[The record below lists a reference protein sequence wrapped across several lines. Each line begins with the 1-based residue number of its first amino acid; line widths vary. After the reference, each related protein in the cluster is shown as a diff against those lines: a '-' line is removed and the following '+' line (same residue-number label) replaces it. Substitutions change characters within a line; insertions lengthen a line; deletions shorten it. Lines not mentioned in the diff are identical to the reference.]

1 MMIKKLFFPLVF
13 GLSTHFAWASSDNF
27 CTPNWALNQRGYDRC
42 SSLPIISPS
51 NDTRVNL
58 KLLLVND
65 GFATVQAKPIS
76 KEEVEFGYGKVP
88 FSLETFESNIFKSKD
103 KTGSSN
109 SEDKYDSYGAG
120 SRCVSNDTGKADFIH
135 ALEQSRELTQ
145 AERTM
150 LTKERQKLNPGCVD
164 VSAAKVSNNV
174 NISDKI
180 AKNCTSS
187 TCKQFMRY
195 ITAATAFYEGRFVQ
209 AESDFSYLIKSE
221 QPWLKE
227 ASLYMLGRTELNL
240 SQQNAF
246 DSAGFPEL
254 EKVDKKALMAS
265 EVKFTNYLKHY
276 PSGRYASSAR
286 GLLRR
291 IYWLSN
297 QPEKLA
303 DEYGWQLNHPESPQ
317 HNLTIDEFVQE
328 ADNKLLM
335 TANPRQ
341 IKNPLLLATLDV
353 SLMRHT
359 DPSGTKQISFSDLQK
374 QQTVFAGHKAL
385 YEYVLA
391 AHRFYVQK
399 DAAKTLQTLSDK
411 IPAKMTYLDFSRLV
425 LRGLALEAKKDY
437 LGARTLW
444 LRLLQLSRQPLQA
457 ETLQLALALNYEHSN
472 ELDLVFQPNSPIS
485 DPAIRSILLRSGA
498 SPDLLRQMIK
508 SKSTS
513 SRERHIA
520 LYTLLY
526 KDLLQGQYRNYG
538 KDYPLL
544 PGDAARYTTSP
555 GMDYGEKPHLALFT
569 WSANKSDDSYQCPS
583 TLDTAKRL
591 AANPKDPHGLICL
604 GDFVN
609 SNDLD
614 SDPAVMGIS
623 APRSSAAYGAVLGS
637 APSHFPGKLFSRGEG
652 YKIIIAD
659 AKAAPDLKAYA
670 LYRSIHCYATAGYNH
685 CGGKAVDTSVR
696 KSWFKT
702 LKTRFANT
710 VWAKSLKYY
719 W

>member
-1 MMIKKLFFPLVF
+1 MLVKRLFLPLVL
-13 GLSTHFAWASSDNF
+13 GLSTQFAWASSDNF

-42 SSLPIISPS
+42 SSLPLLSPS

-58 KLLLVND
+58 KLLLVHD
-65 GFATVQAKPIS
+65 GLAKLQTKQVS
-76 KEEVEFGYGKVP
+76 KEDAEFGYGKVP
-88 FSLETFESNIFKSKD
+88 FSLDTFENNIFKSKD
-103 KTGSSN
+103 EAGSSN
-109 SEDKYDSYGAG
+109 NEDKSGSYGEG
-120 SRCVSNDTGKADFIH
+120 TRCSSNDTGKADFIR
-135 ALEQSRELTQ
+135 ALEQSRDITQ
-145 AERTM
+145 AERLM
-150 LTKERQKLNPGCVD
+150 LTKERQKLNPGCID
-164 VSAAKVSNNV
+164 ASASKVTNNV
-174 NISDKI
+174 NISHDNV
-180 AKNCTSS
+180 KNSTSS

-195 ITAATAFYEGRFVQ
+195 ITAATAFYEGLFVQ
-209 AESDFSYLIKSE
+209 AESDFSYLSKSD

-227 ASLYMLGRTELNL
+227 ASLYMLGRSELNL

-265 EVKFTNYLKHY
+265 EVKFNRYLKHY

-317 HNLTIDEFVQE
+317 HNLTINEFVRE

-335 TANPRQ
+335 TADPRQ
-341 IKNPLLLATLDV
+341 IKNPLLLATLDL

-374 QQTVFAGHKAL
+374 QQSVFAGHKAL

-425 LRGLALEAKKDY
+425 LRGLALEAKNDY

-444 LRLLQLSRQPLQA
+444 LRLLQVSRQPLQT

-472 ELDLVFQPNSPIS
+472 QLELVFAPNSPIT
-485 DPAIRSILLRSGA
+485 DPEIRSILLRNGA

-513 SRERHIA
+513 GQERHIA
-520 LYTLLY
+520 LFTLLF
-526 KDLLQGQYRNYG
+526 KDLLQGQYQNYG
-538 KDYPLL
+538 KDYPSL
-544 PGDAARYTTSP
+544 PGDAAKYTTSP
-555 GMDYGEKPHLALFT
+555 GMDYGEKPRLALFT
-569 WSANKSDDSYQCPS
+569 WSAKKSDDSYQCPS
-583 TLDTAKRL
+583 TLHMAKRL

-604 GDFVN
+604 GDFVH

-614 SDPAVMGIS
+614 SDPAVTGYP
-623 APRSSAAYGAVLGS
+623 APRPSAAYGAVLGS

-659 AKAAPDLKAYA
+659 ANAAPDMKAYA

-685 CGGKAVDTSVR
+685 CGGKAVDKAVR

-702 LKTRFANT
+702 LKTRYANT